1 VYGKAFSLVRFF
13 DAYQRNELGR
23 AAGET
28 LLILGLFGNFHGQ
41 KPSEDQ

>member
-1 VYGKAFSLVRFF
+1 LVRFF

-28 LLILGLFGNFHGQ
+28 LLILGFFANSSGKKRG
-41 KPSEDQ
+41 KDQ